1 MNSIK
6 HNYNLILR
14 IIKQICY
21 SYYTTKMYYCIIE
34 YTAKMNKCSYYII
47 EKRKEKKENI
57 KTKRQKQ
64 NK

>member
-1 MNSIK
+1 
-6 HNYNLILR
+6 
-14 IIKQICY
+14 
-21 SYYTTKMYYCIIE
+21 MYYCIIA